1 MERKENLITFGSKV
15 SNEWEALDKEKILQE
30 ILKSLEETRENHS
43 NEMKISNQFG
53 IYAFFIK
60 PNRDFESCES
70 LIQVW
75 DIESFKKFPKVVKK
89 RFNECVPTND
99 WYPFYIGKSEKLGS
113 RIKEHL
119 THDSQ
124 HATYGLKLKDRTE
137 FLENNEIEVGYW
149 SLPEMEG
156 VPREIKQFIIT
167 NFESRLRE
175 RMKPWI
181 GKQ

>member
-1 MERKENLITFGSKV
+1 MHRAIQNFASSVAEDWEN
-15 SNEWEALDKEKILQE
+15 LDKEE
-30 ILKSLEETRENHS
+30 ILVEILDSFERSRIDHS
-43 NEMKISNQFG
+43 GEVDIPDQFG

-60 PNRDFESCES
+60 PNKVYQDCDS
-70 LIQVW
+70 LKDVW
-75 DIESFKKFPKVVKK
+75 NIENFRKYPRVVKK
-89 RFNECVPTND
+89 RFGECEAVD
-99 WYPFYIGKSEKLGS
+99 GWFPFYIGKSEKLGS

-124 HATYGLKLKDRTE
+124 HATYGLKLKERTE

-167 NFESRLRE
+167 YLESRLRD